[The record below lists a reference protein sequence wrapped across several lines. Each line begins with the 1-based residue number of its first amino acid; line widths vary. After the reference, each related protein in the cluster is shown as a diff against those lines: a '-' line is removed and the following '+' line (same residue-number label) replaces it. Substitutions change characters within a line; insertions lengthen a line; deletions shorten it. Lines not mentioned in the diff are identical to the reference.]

1 MAKLIDVFKAI
12 VSKNWKTW
20 ESITDEE
27 KEEFFFIINRF
38 MSKKY
43 PKESQL
49 LNEKLINKI
58 SAMDTWFIFMQ
69 SQPYPKWFWSKSS
82 EFISEEIKPEISEKE
97 MILLSTHLELNVE
110 DVELLIRYYPVLIK
124 DELKYLKDVEKQ
136 SK

>member
-1 MAKLIDVFKAI
+1 MAKLIDVFKAV

-43 PKESQL
+43 HKESQL
-49 LNEKLINKI
+49 LNEKLINKV
-58 SAMDTWFIFMQ
+58 SAMNTWFIFMQ

-82 EFISEEIKPEISEKE
+82 DFISDDTKPEISEKE
-97 MILLSTHLELNVE
+97 IISLSSNLDLNVE
-110 DVELLIRYYPVLIK
+110 DVELLIRYYPELIK
-124 DELKYLKDVEKQ
+124 DELKYLKDVEKS